1 MVNIVINMMQDK
13 NSFDDINI
21 QSAPSVDASF

>member
-1 MVNIVINMMQDK
+1 MVNIVMKMMQDK
-13 NSFDDINI
+13 NSLDDINI